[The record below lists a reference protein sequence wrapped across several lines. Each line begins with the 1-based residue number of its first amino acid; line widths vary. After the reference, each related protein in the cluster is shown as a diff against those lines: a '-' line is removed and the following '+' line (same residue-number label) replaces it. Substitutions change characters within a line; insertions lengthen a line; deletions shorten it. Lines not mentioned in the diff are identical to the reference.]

1 MSIIDI
7 STSRNYL
14 YTLLAGFV
22 LLFAV
27 SCEDKNDDDEGHTDA
42 DGFVLETEDGVQAY
56 KELKGVVTGS
66 ISLGVGDTLHYM
78 VHFLDHDGKEI
89 EHPNQFIIWFVVSY
103 RLHCTFTSRN

>member
-1 MSIIDI
+1 MSNIDI

-42 DGFVLETEDGVQAY
+42 DGFVLETEDGVEAY
-56 KELKGVVTGS
+56 KELKLFV
-66 ISLGVGDTLHYM
+66 SLNTIFSFKNKTIRIGM
-78 VHFLDHDGKEI
+78 A
-89 EHPNQFIIWFVVSY
+89 FIIIVFI
-103 RLHCTFTSRN
+103 FTTNCK